1 MPPDPFAQ
9 EYSMK
14 LASRTARIT
23 PSPTLQLSATVK
35 ALVAQGQQVFDFTAG
50 EPSFDSPDVAKD
62 AAYEAIRSGF
72 TKYTS
77 VTGIDELK
85 DAIIDKF
92 QRDQGLTYS
101 RSQILVS
108 CGAKHTLFNL
118 ALALFEA
125 GDEVIIPAPYW
136 VSYPEQILMADAKP
150 VFVST
155 SESSGYAIDL
165 KELEGTLTDRTK
177 AIILNSPCNP
187 TGSLYDR
194 QTLEGIA
201 KLALQYGFLVISDEI
216 YEKMIYDEHRHQS
229 IASLGPDIAQNT
241 ILVNGVSKTYAMT
254 GWRIGYAAGPEP
266 LIKAMGDIQSQSTSN
281 PTSIAQKAAVGAL
294 RGGDAFIQHM
304 VKELDS
310 RRKAMVAG
318 LNRISDIHCPMPSGA
333 FYAFPNIAQLV
344 GRRFQGQD
352 LATPFALA
360 NFFLKEAQVA
370 CVPGEPFG
378 SPTHLR
384 FSYTGTLEVIEE
396 GLHRLAKAVGKLE

>member
-1 MPPDPFAQ
+1 
-9 EYSMK
+9 MK
-14 LASRTARIT
+14 LASRMTRIT

-35 ALVAQGQQVFDFTAG
+35 ALMAQGQPVFDFTAG
-50 EPSFDSPDVAKD
+50 EPSFDSPEVAKE

-72 TKYTS
+72 TKYTA
-77 VTGIDELK
+77 VTGIDDLK
-85 DAIIDKF
+85 EAIREKF
-92 QRDQGLTYS
+92 QRDQDLTYS

-150 VFVST
+150 VFLPT
-155 SESSGYAIDL
+155 SESTGYAIDL
-165 KELEGTLTDRTK
+165 RKLEDTLTEKTK

-187 TGSLYDR
+187 TGSLYTR
-194 QTLEGIA
+194 QTLEDIA
-201 KLALQYGFLVISDEI
+201 KLALQRRFLVISDEI
-216 YEKMIYDEHRHQS
+216 YEKMVYDEHRHQS
-229 IASLGPDIAQNT
+229 IASLGPEVAQNT
-241 ILVNGVSKTYAMT
+241 IIVNGVSKTYAMT

-266 LIKAMGDIQSQSTSN
+266 IIKAMGDIQSQSTSN

-304 VKELDS
+304 VKELDL
-310 RRKAMVAG
+310 RRKAIVAG
-318 LNRISDIHCPMPSGA
+318 LNRIPGIHCPMPSGA
-333 FYAFPNIAQLV
+333 FYVFPNIAQLLD
-344 GRRFQGQD
+344 RRFQGEN
-352 LATPFALA
+352 LSTSLALA
-360 NFFLKEAQVA
+360 NFLLKEAQVA

-378 SPTHLR
+378 SPIHLR

-396 GLHRLAKAVGKLE
+396 GLHRLAKAVARLE

>member
-1 MPPDPFAQ
+1 
-9 EYSMK
+9 MK
-14 LASRTARIT
+14 LASRTTRIT

-35 ALVAQGQQVFDFTAG
+35 ALVAQGQRVFDFTAG
-50 EPSFDSPDVAKD
+50 EPSFDSPDAAKD
-62 AAYEAIRSGF
+62 AAYDAIRSGF
-72 TKYTS
+72 TKYTA
-77 VTGIDELK
+77 VTGIDDLK
-85 DAIIDKF
+85 DAIIEKF

-118 ALALFEA
+118 ALALFET
-125 GDEVIIPAPYW
+125 GDEVIIPTPYW
-136 VSYPEQILMADAKP
+136 VSYPEQILVADATP
-150 VFVST
+150 VFLPT

-165 KELEGTLTDRTK
+165 KALEATLTDRTK

-187 TGSLYDR
+187 TGSMYDR

-201 KLALQYGFLVISDEI
+201 KLAIQHDILIISDEI
-216 YEKMIYDEHRHQS
+216 YEKMIYDEHRHHS
-229 IASLGPDIAQNT
+229 IASLGPDIARNT
-241 ILVNGVSKTYAMT
+241 IIVNGVSKTYSMT
-254 GWRIGYAAGPEP
+254 GWRIGYAAGPDP

-304 VKELDS
+304 VKELDI
-310 RRKAMVAG
+310 RRKAIVAG
-318 LNRISDIHCPMPSGA
+318 LNRITGIHCPMPSGA
-333 FYAFPNIAQLV
+333 FYAFPDMARLL
-344 GRRFQGQD
+344 GRRFQGQP

-378 SPTHLR
+378 SHTHLR

-396 GLHRLAKAVGKLE
+396 GLQHLAGAVARLE

>member
-1 MPPDPFAQ
+1 
-9 EYSMK
+9 MK
-14 LASRTARIT
+14 LASRTTRIT

-35 ALVAQGQQVFDFTAG
+35 ALVAQGQRVYDFTAG
-50 EPSFDSPDVAKD
+50 EPSFDSPDVAKN
-62 AAYEAIRSGF
+62 AAYDAIRSGF
-72 TKYTS
+72 TKYTA
-77 VTGIDELK
+77 VTGIDDLK
-85 DAIIDKF
+85 DAIIEKF

-118 ALALFEA
+118 ALALFET
-125 GDEVIIPAPYW
+125 GDEVIIPTPYW
-136 VSYPEQILMADAKP
+136 VSYPEQILVADAKP
-150 VFVST
+150 VFLPT

-165 KELEGTLTDRTK
+165 KALEATVTDRTK

-187 TGSLYDR
+187 TGSMYDR

-201 KLALQYGFLVISDEI
+201 KLAIQHDILIISDEI
-216 YEKMIYDEHRHQS
+216 YEKMIYDEHRHYS
-229 IASLGPDIAQNT
+229 IASLGPDIARNT
-241 ILVNGVSKTYAMT
+241 IIVNGVSKTYSMT
-254 GWRIGYAAGPEP
+254 GWRIGYAAGPDP

-281 PTSIAQKAAVGAL
+281 PTSIAQKAAIGAL

-304 VKELDS
+304 VKELAI
-310 RRKAMVAG
+310 RRKAIVAG
-318 LNRISDIHCPMPSGA
+318 LNRITGIHCPMPSGA
-333 FYAFPNIAQLV
+333 FYAFPDIARLL
-344 GRRFQGQD
+344 GRRFQGQS

-396 GLHRLAKAVGKLE
+396 GLQHLAEGVARLE

>member
-1 MPPDPFAQ
+1 MN
-9 EYSMK
+9 
-14 LASRTARIT
+14 LASRTTRIT

-50 EPSFDSPDVAKD
+50 EPSLDSPEEAKE

-72 TKYTS
+72 TKYTA
-77 VTGIDELK
+77 VTGIDDLK
-85 DAIIDKF
+85 EAIIEKF

-108 CGAKHTLFNL
+108 CGAKHTLFNI

-136 VSYPEQILMADAKP
+136 VSYPEQVLVADAKP
-150 VFVST
+150 VFLPT
-155 SESSGYAIDL
+155 SESSGYAIDV
-165 KELEGTLTDRTK
+165 KALEAAVTDRTK

-187 TGSLYDR
+187 TGSMYDR

-201 KLALQYGFLVISDEI
+201 KLALQHNLLIISDEI
-216 YEKMIYDEHRHQS
+216 YEKMIYDQHQHHS
-229 IASLGPDIAQNT
+229 IASLGPDIARNT
-241 ILVNGVSKTYAMT
+241 IIVNGVSKTYSMT
-254 GWRIGYAAGPEP
+254 GWRIGYAAGPER

-281 PTSIAQKAAVGAL
+281 PSSISQKAAVGAL
-294 RGGDAFIQHM
+294 RKSDAFIQHM
-304 VKELDS
+304 VKELDV
-310 RRKAMVAG
+310 RRKAIVEG
-318 LNRISDIHCPMPSGA
+318 LNRIPGIHCPMPSGA
-333 FYAFPNIAQLV
+333 FYAFPSVAQLL
-344 GRRFQGQD
+344 GRRFQGESLSTP
-352 LATPFALA
+352 LAFA

-378 SPTHLR
+378 SSTHLR

-396 GLHRLAKAVGKLE
+396 GLHHLAKAVAKLE

>member
-1 MPPDPFAQ
+1 
-9 EYSMK
+9 MK
-14 LASRTARIT
+14 LASRTTRIT

-35 ALVAQGQQVFDFTAG
+35 ALVAQGQRVFDFTAG
-50 EPSFDSPDVAKD
+50 EPSFDSPDVAKN
-62 AAYEAIRSGF
+62 AAYDAIRSGF
-72 TKYTS
+72 TKYTA
-77 VTGIDELK
+77 VTGIDDLK
-85 DAIIDKF
+85 DAIIEKF
-92 QRDQGLTYS
+92 QRDQGLTCS

-125 GDEVIIPAPYW
+125 GDEVIIPTPYW
-136 VSYPEQILMADAKP
+136 VSYPEQILVADAKP
-150 VFVST
+150 VFLPT

-165 KELEGTLTDRTK
+165 KALEATLTDRTK

-187 TGSLYDR
+187 TGSMYDR

-201 KLALQYGFLVISDEI
+201 KLAIQHDILIISDEI
-216 YEKMIYDEHRHQS
+216 YEKMIYDEHRHYS
-229 IASLGPDIAQNT
+229 IASLGPDIARNT
-241 ILVNGVSKTYAMT
+241 IIVNGVSKTYSMT
-254 GWRIGYAAGPEP
+254 GWRIGYAAGPDP

-281 PTSIAQKAAVGAL
+281 PTSIAQKAAIGAL

-304 VKELDS
+304 VKELDI
-310 RRKAMVAG
+310 RRKAIVAG
-318 LNRISDIHCPMPSGA
+318 LNRITGIHCPMPSGA
-333 FYAFPNIAQLV
+333 FYAFPDIARLL
-344 GRRFQGQD
+344 GRRFQGQS

-396 GLHRLAKAVGKLE
+396 GLQHLAEGVARLE

>member
-1 MPPDPFAQ
+1 
-9 EYSMK
+9 MK
-14 LASRTARIT
+14 LASRTTRIT

-35 ALVAQGQQVFDFTAG
+35 ALVAQGQRVFDFTAG
-50 EPSFDSPDVAKD
+50 EPSFDSPDVAKN
-62 AAYEAIRSGF
+62 AAYDAIRSGF
-72 TKYTS
+72 TKYTA
-77 VTGIDELK
+77 VTGIDDLK
-85 DAIIDKF
+85 DAIIEKF
-92 QRDQGLTYS
+92 QRDQGLTCS

-125 GDEVIIPAPYW
+125 GDEVIIPTPYW
-136 VSYPEQILMADAKP
+136 VSYPEQILVADAKP
-150 VFVST
+150 VFLPT

-165 KELEGTLTDRTK
+165 KALEATLTDRTK

-187 TGSLYDR
+187 TGSMYDR
-194 QTLEGIA
+194 QTLEGVA
-201 KLALQYGFLVISDEI
+201 KLALQHDIFIISDEI
-216 YEKMIYDEHRHQS
+216 YEKMIYDEHRHYS
-229 IASLGPDIAQNT
+229 IASLGPDIARNT
-241 ILVNGVSKTYAMT
+241 IIVNGVSKTYSMT
-254 GWRIGYAAGPEP
+254 GWRIGYAAGPDP

-281 PTSIAQKAAVGAL
+281 PTSIAQKAAIGAL

-304 VKELDS
+304 VKELDI
-310 RRKAMVAG
+310 RRKAIVAG
-318 LNRISDIHCPMPSGA
+318 LNRITGIHCPMPSGA
-333 FYAFPNIAQLV
+333 FYAFPDIARLL
-344 GRRFQGQD
+344 GRRFQGQS

-396 GLHRLAKAVGKLE
+396 GLQHLAEGVARLE

>member
-1 MPPDPFAQ
+1 M
-9 EYSMK
+9 
-14 LASRTARIT
+14 
-23 PSPTLQLSATVK
+23 
-35 ALVAQGQQVFDFTAG
+35 AQGQRVFDFTAG

-62 AAYEAIRSGF
+62 AAYDAIRSGF
-72 TKYTS
+72 TKYTA
-77 VTGIDELK
+77 VTGIDDLK
-85 DAIIDKF
+85 DAIIEKF

-125 GDEVIIPAPYW
+125 GDEVIIPTPYW
-136 VSYPEQILMADAKP
+136 VSYPEQILVADAKP
-150 VFVST
+150 VFLPT
-155 SESSGYAIDL
+155 TETSGYAIDL
-165 KELEGTLTDRTK
+165 KTLEASLTDRTK

-187 TGSLYDR
+187 TGSMYDR

-201 KLALQYGFLVISDEI
+201 QLALQHGILIISDEI
-216 YEKMIYDEHRHQS
+216 YEKMIYDQHQHHS
-229 IASLGPDIAQNT
+229 IASLSPDIAKNT
-241 ILVNGVSKTYAMT
+241 IIVNGVSKTYSMT
-254 GWRIGYAAGPEP
+254 GWRIGYAAGPDP
-266 LIKAMGDIQSQSTSN
+266 IIKAMGDIQSQSTSN

-294 RGGDAFIQHM
+294 RGGEAFIQQM
-304 VKELDS
+304 VKELDI
-310 RRKAMVAG
+310 RRKAIVAG
-318 LNRISDIHCPMPSGA
+318 LNRITGIHCPMPAGA
-333 FYAFPNIAQLV
+333 FYAFPNIGELL
-344 GRRFQGQD
+344 GRRFQGQS

-396 GLHRLAKAVGKLE
+396 GLQHLVEAVAKLE

>member
-1 MPPDPFAQ
+1 
-9 EYSMK
+9 MK
-14 LASRTARIT
+14 LASRTTRIT

-50 EPSFDSPDVAKD
+50 EPSFDSPEEAKE

-72 TKYTS
+72 TKYTA
-77 VTGIDELK
+77 VTGIDDLK
-85 DAIIDKF
+85 EAIIEKF

-118 ALALFEA
+118 ALAVFETD
-125 GDEVIIPAPYW
+125 DEVLIPAPYW
-136 VSYPEQILMADAKP
+136 VSYPEQILVADAKP
-150 VFVST
+150 VIFPT
-155 SESSGYAIDL
+155 SESSGYAINV
-165 KELEGTLTDRTK
+165 KALESAITDRTK

-187 TGSLYDR
+187 TGSMYDR

-201 KLALQYGFLVISDEI
+201 QLALQHNLLIISDEI
-216 YEKMIYDEHRHQS
+216 YEKMVYDQHRHYS
-229 IASLGPDIAQNT
+229 IASLGTDIAKHT
-241 ILVNGVSKTYAMT
+241 IIVNGVSKSYSMT
-254 GWRIGYAAGPEP
+254 GWRIGYAAGPEK

-281 PTSIAQKAAVGAL
+281 PSSISQKAAIGAL
-294 RGGDAFIQHM
+294 RNSDAFIQHM
-304 VKELDS
+304 VKELEI
-310 RRKAMVAG
+310 RRKAIVEG
-318 LNRISDIHCPMPSGA
+318 LNRIPGIHCPMPAGA
-333 FYAFPNIAQLV
+333 FYAFPSVGQLL
-344 GRRFQGQD
+344 GRRFQGET
-352 LATPFALA
+352 LSTPLSFA

-396 GLHRLAKAVGKLE
+396 GLQHLSEAVAKLE